1 MHEDATRNSL
11 LVQFHKDLE
20 CKGEDLVEI
29 GEPYISFVVTARN
42 DDHGGNLLRRMQIF
56 VTGLMEQAKRHNLSV
71 ELILVE
77 WNPPPDRPRLT
88 QALSWPKGPCR
99 VRVIQAPPEVHRR
112 FRYSDKL
119 ALFQMIAKNV
129 GIRRA
134 QGRFILATNVDL
146 LFSDELI
153 RFLASR
159 SLDPQF
165 MYRIDR
171 YDVPSNVPTDVTVEE
186 QLNYCKDNFIRVHMR
201 NGSFRK
207 DELRWISFRKISTP
221 LTQLHRYLL
230 FSMSSWQQVESAVRR
245 MGVRTFR
252 VALKMAYEI
261 VARELKF
268 LADWVFPPY
277 PLLHTNGCGDFTLMA
292 REHWHALRGYPELEM
307 FSFNLDSVL
316 LHMAYRKG
324 LQETVLQDP
333 MRIYHID
340 HASGWTPEGD
350 SKMKER
356 LRVMGIP
363 MLDFPQFESWAIR
376 MQKEKRPMIPNSE
389 GWGLASDHLPET
401 VVE

>member
-1 MHEDATRNSL
+1 M
-11 LVQFHKDLE
+11 
-20 CKGEDLVEI
+20 EI

-56 VTGLMEQAKRHNLSV
+56 VTGLMEQAKRHNLGA

-77 WNPPPDRPRLT
+77 WNPPPDRPRLS
-88 QALSWPKGPCR
+88 QALSWPRGPCR
-99 VRVIQAPPEVHRR
+99 VRIIEVPYEIHRR
-112 FRYSDKL
+112 FQHSDKL
-119 ALFQMIAKNV
+119 PIFQMIAKNV

-159 SLDPQF
+159 SLEPQF

-171 YDVPSNVPTDVTVEE
+171 YDVPSVVPTDVTVEE
-186 QLNYCKDNFIRVHMR
+186 QLKYCQHSFIRIHMR

-207 DELRWISFRKISTP
+207 DELRWIWFGRASAR
-221 LTQLHRYLL
+221 LVLLYRYLL
-230 FSMSSWQQVESAVRR
+230 LAPRFKVAKKARR
-245 MGVRTFR
+245 KTLAGG
-252 VALKMAYEI
+252 
-261 VARELKF
+261 LKF
-268 LADWVFPPY
+268 LRDWIFPPY
-277 PLLHTNGCGDFTLMA
+277 PRLHTNGCGDFTLMA

-316 LHMAYRKG
+316 LHNAYHGG
-324 LQETVLQDP
+324 LREIVLQDP
-333 MRIYHID
+333 IQIYHIE

-350 SKMKER
+350 RKMKER
-356 LRVMGIP
+356 LRVMEIP

-376 MQKEKRPMIPNSE
+376 MQKEKRPMILNSE
-389 GWGLASDHLPET
+389 GWGLASDHLLET
-401 VVE
+401 IVE